1 MSRIRINTSIAG
13 ERWSAAC
20 GEVIDESD
28 ARYAECVP
36 LTRGPLAD
44 FVEDAPAV
52 ESASVEPAENA
63 AVRRGKRR

>member
-1 MSRIRINTSIAG
+1 MSRIIINTSIAG
-13 ERWSAAC
+13 ERWSAVC

-28 ARYAECVP
+28 ARYAECIQ

-44 FVEDAPAV
+44 MIDDA
-52 ESASVEPAENA
+52 ETASVEPAENA